1 MKKCSNHS
9 VSEYTDYSRYII
21 TIVLVVIFLCID
33 AFFVYGA
40 TQQKTPA
47 GIAFLSVF
55 TIITTIGLSIYAYMN
70 FTHFT
75 AKTAIDSEGLHCTR
89 FGRKLKELNWEDVQE
104 VVCAKFAFSGYTAC
118 VRERYLMFS
127 GHKLSEKEKKNSVV
141 LAGNINDVIVVRYS
155 SELVTA
161 IREFHEIEIDF
172 AE

>member
-1 MKKCSNHS
+1 MKNFSNHS

-21 TIVLVVIFLCID
+21 TVFLLIFFLCLD
-33 AFFVYGA
+33 AFFVFGA

-47 GIAFLSVF
+47 RIAFFSVF
-55 TIITTIGLSIYAYMN
+55 AIVITMALSISAYRN

-89 FGRKLKELNWEDVQE
+89 FGRELKELNWEDVKE
-104 VVCAKFAFSGYTAC
+104 VVCAKFTFSGYTAC

-127 GHKLSEKEKKNSVV
+127 GHKLSENEKKNSVV

-155 SELVTA
+155 EELVNA
-161 IREFHEIEIDF
+161 ICEFHEIEIDF